1 MFLMT
6 SRGCLVKWDD
16 CAGGVSGDLFPAH
29 VLRNR
34 VIPWRK
40 TRVTS
45 SRNAVKAILKQS
57 DEKKETWLPDK
68 EDVGVFPGSIVFVA
82 QEVEFRWNNRGT

>member
-1 MFLMT
+1 MILTT
-6 SRGCLVKWDD
+6 SRGCLVEWDD
-16 CAGGVSGDLFPAH
+16 CAGGVSGDLFPAR

-34 VIPWRK
+34 VRPWRK

-45 SRNAVKAILKQS
+45 SRNAVKAILRQS
-57 DEKKETWLPDK
+57 EEKKEKWLPDK
-68 EDVGVFPGSIVFVA
+68 EDVGVFPCCIVFVA